1 MAKKDRAED
10 TQDVEMS
17 FGEHLEELRKVILH
31 MGVAFLVLFLVLFVF
46 FKGLILDIVFFPSK
60 PDFITNRL
68 FALLSDATGV
78 QSLGLNANPVQMYNV
93 KMAGQFMLHIKTSAI
108 GALILAF
115 PYFISQLWGFVRP
128 ALSKDVRRYC
138 RRIVWKIVF
147 WFFLGVSFSYFI
159 IAPVGVSFLV
169 NYEANVDIDNIIDVA
184 SYVGTV
190 TGVCLAGGMVFQ
202 LPLLVRLLASIG
214 LVSSGWLRKNRKI
227 AAVVLLVLSAMITPP
242 DVMSQLL
249 IFVPF
254 YILYEYSISIAKKV
268 EKMYGYE

>member
-1 MAKKDRAED
+1 MAKKDKAED
-10 TQDVEMS
+10 SQDVEMS

-46 FKGLILDIVFFPSK
+46 FKGLILDIVFCPSK

-108 GALILAF
+108 GALMLAF

>member
-1 MAKKDRAED
+1 MAKKDKAED
-10 TQDVEMS
+10 SQDVEMS
-17 FGEHLEELRKVILH
+17 FGEHLEELREVILH

-46 FKGLILDIVFFPSK
+46 FKGLILDIVFCPSK

-138 RRIVWKIVF
+138 RLIVWKIVF

>member
-1 MAKKDRAED
+1 MAKKDKAED

-31 MGVAFLVLFLVLFVF
+31 MGVAFLVLFLVSLVF

-138 RRIVWKIVF
+138 RLIVWKIVF

>member
-1 MAKKDRAED
+1 MAKKDKAED
-10 TQDVEMS
+10 SQDVEMS

-31 MGVAFLVLFLVLFVF
+31 MGVAFLMLFLVLFVF

-254 YILYEYSISIAKKV
+254 YILYEYSISMAKKV